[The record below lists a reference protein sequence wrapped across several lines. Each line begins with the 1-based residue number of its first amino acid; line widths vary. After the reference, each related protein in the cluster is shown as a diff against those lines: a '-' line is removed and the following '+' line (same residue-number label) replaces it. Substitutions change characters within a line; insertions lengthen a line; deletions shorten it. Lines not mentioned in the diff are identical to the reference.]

1 MPKSWHF
8 NTHEESWQPGVG
20 DAASAWLSD
29 TGQQVNL
36 LVVEPGEN
44 AALCL
49 LAQPGLTLAG
59 RVMQLGDVIKIMN
72 DRLQPAPGIAS
83 YSLGQAV

>member
-8 NTHEESWQPGVG
+8 TTHEVSWQPATG

-29 TGQQVNL
+29 SGQQVNL

-49 LAQPGLTLAG
+49 LAQPGVTVAG

-72 DRLQPAPGIAS
+72 DRLQPAQGMTS